1 MIEAVVWQE
10 LVGSDR
16 IPAPVIDWLVN
27 GYRSAPAPAC
37 DVSYPRAG
45 YAGLLEF

>member
-1 MIEAVVWQE
+1 VIEGAVLQE
-10 LVGSDR
+10 LVGSDH

-27 GYRSAPAPAC
+27 GYWSTPVPAC